1 MIFARELSASLASL
15 LETLGLLNDLANPS
29 TEPKV
34 RENLK
39 EKLEAIK
46 VIVPQK
52 FSEAEAK
59 RD

>member
-1 MIFARELSASLASL
+1 MYQDPV
-15 LETLGLLNDLANPS
+15 TDV
-29 TEPKV
+29 KV
-34 RENLK
+34 KESLK

-46 VIVPQK
+46 EVVPQL